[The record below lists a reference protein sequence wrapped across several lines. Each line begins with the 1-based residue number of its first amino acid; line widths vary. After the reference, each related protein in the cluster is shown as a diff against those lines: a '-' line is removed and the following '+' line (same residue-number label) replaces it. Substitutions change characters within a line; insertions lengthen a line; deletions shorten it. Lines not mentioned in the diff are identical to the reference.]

1 MERNPTQPTPDELL
15 LRIAVLEEEIEVRKR
30 YGHFCCATHAEAA
43 LAEKRAT
50 GIGPWE
56 NIRLSTAQISKS

>member
-1 MERNPTQPTPDELL
+1 MGQKTTQSTAALL
-15 LRIAVLEEEIEVRKR
+15 LRIAALEEEIEVRKR
-30 YGHFCCATHAEAA
+30 YGHFCCAAHAESA

-56 NIRLSTAQISKS
+56 NICISTAQILKP